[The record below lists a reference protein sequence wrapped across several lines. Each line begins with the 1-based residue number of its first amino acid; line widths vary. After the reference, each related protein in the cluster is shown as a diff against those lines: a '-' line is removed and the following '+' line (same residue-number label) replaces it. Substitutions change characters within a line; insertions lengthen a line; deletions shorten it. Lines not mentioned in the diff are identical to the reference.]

1 MNPEL
6 TAIEK
11 RLIQAQARCQGIQ
24 LLRDTAI
31 LGIVLCACLLCLGV
45 SLEFGLI
52 TSKKQALAWLGS
64 IGAGGLI
71 TWMALIARM
80 WSRRPTPERV
90 AATLEDAD
98 KQLEDR
104 LNTLLFLQR
113 KPEGKPFNWFG
124 PRLSR
129 QLLRLMKRRAAATAF
144 PVGGAL
150 TWLSAFVLLL
160 AADVWLNQNFKPWT
174 HLQATSHVRTVKG
187 PASGPSLPVALS
199 ATNGLDQSQPWGE
212 VRITDPAADL
222 RLTKVDVL
230 PLAIE
235 TAANRPLKT
244 VAWYSSVNGIE
255 ETSHELP
262 APTDSHYAVYQP
274 TIYLDELGLSDWD
287 VVTYYARANT
297 DPQNSYASEVYFL
310 EIRPFREDILKMPGG
325 EGGKPYQTLGEM
337 SSLVTRQQQV
347 IRETH
352 QHVQR
357 PPEQKARDQDR
368 QKLAQAEG
376 DLGNAAEHLY
386 AEMASKME
394 NKPIGDAL
402 DNLDKAQASLRRAS
416 ALLQSN
422 IMTEAQERERAALTE
437 LVAAR
442 KIFQRAVTDHPGD
455 FNDPQHGDASPVADS
470 SKKMQQMAEFRDE
483 AKSAQDFVQKTAE
496 RQKQLQQQAR
506 ASTPEQSTELSSQQ
520 DTLRNE
526 LADFQGQ
533 HPRAFKGAEAQSNQ
547 ALESMR
553 NTAEKFRHQDPASVE
568 SAGQAAQ
575 QLDQLKSA
583 MQARGQSQQLV
594 DAYKLKDMLDGEIR
608 MLQRDS
614 TSSAPDSSE
623 QLARTAEAAQQTIEQ
638 LQKAVDQQQG
648 GAGFGQSLR
657 DALHGEKRVALDE
670 KLANVPRAQTEQ
682 ERRDRAAEAGT
693 GLEQLSQAFAVS
705 QPKPLAAARLADA
718 LRPAREN
725 GLGPTLAQL
734 HALVKELESHR
745 KISPIDRAKQSRQL
759 MSDAEE
765 VLRNQFGQSQRGTDL
780 RQGIDRMLAQEAS
793 PDAAT
798 LSKWITE
805 LESLSAET
813 RTQMP
818 AKGDVPALADIDP
831 AHLPPAYRDRIEK
844 YFRKLSEK

>member
-11 RLIQAQARCQGIQ
+11 RLARAQARWQRIQ

-31 LGIVLCACLLCLGV
+31 LGIVLCTCLLGLGL

-52 TSKKQALAWLGS
+52 ESKKQALMWLGCTC
-64 IGAGGLI
+64 ATGLI
-71 TWMALIARM
+71 TWTALIART
-80 WSRRPTPERV
+80 WSRRPTQERV

-98 KQLEDR
+98 KQLQDR
-104 LNTLLFLQR
+104 LNTLLFLRR
-113 KPEGKPFNWFG
+113 KPEGQPFNWFG
-124 PRLSR
+124 PRLGR
-129 QLLRLMKRRAAATAF
+129 QLSRLMNRRVTATAF

-150 TWLSAFVLLL
+150 TWGSVFVVLL
-160 AADVWLNQNFKPWT
+160 AADVWLNQHFKPWT
-174 HLQATSHVRTVKG
+174 RLPQTSRVRTVRG
-187 PASGPSLPVALS
+187 PVSDPKRPVALS
-199 ATNGLDQSQPWGE
+199 ATNGLEQSPWGE
-212 VRITDPAADL
+212 VRITDPGADL

-235 TAANRPLKT
+235 TAANRTLKR
-244 VAWYSSVNGIE
+244 VAWYSSVNGTGE
-255 ETSHELP
+255 MPHELA
-262 APTDSHYAVYQP
+262 APTDPHYAVYQP

-357 PPEQKARDQDR
+357 PPPQQNVRDQDR

-386 AEMASKME
+386 AEMASKLE

-416 ALLQSN
+416 TLLQN
-422 IMTEAQERERAALTE
+422 NVLNEAQERERGALTE

-442 KIFQRAVTDHPGD
+442 KIFQRAVSDHPGD
-455 FNDPQHGDASPVADS
+455 FNDPQQGDASPVADS

-483 AKSAQDFVQKTAE
+483 AKSAQDFVQQTAE

-520 DTLRNE
+520 DKLRND

-547 ALESMR
+547 ALQSMR
-553 NTAEKFRHQDPASVE
+553 NTAEKFRQQDPDSAE

-575 QLDQLKSA
+575 ELDQLKNA

-594 DAYKLKDMLDGEIR
+594 DAYKLKDMLEAEIQ
-608 MLQRDS
+608 MLHRDS
-614 TSSAPDSSE
+614 TSGAPASSE
-623 QLARTAEAAQQTIEQ
+623 ELARTAVAAQQTIEQ

-648 GAGFGQSLR
+648 GAGFGQPLR
-657 DALHGEKRVALDE
+657 DALHGEKKASLDE
-670 KLANVPRAQTEQ
+670 KLASVARAQTEQ
-682 ERRDRAAEAGT
+682 ERRDRATEAGSE
-693 GLEQLSQAFAVS
+693 LEQLSRAFDAS
-705 QPKPLAAARLADA
+705 QPKPLAAARQNDA
-718 LRPAREN
+718 LKPTPEN
-725 GLGPTLAQL
+725 GLGPTIAQL
-734 HALVKELESHR
+734 RALLKELESQR
-745 KISPIDRAKQSRQL
+745 KVSPVDRAKQSRQL
-759 MSDAEE
+759 MSNAEE
-765 VLRNQFGQSQRGTDL
+765 VLRNQFGQSQRGADL
-780 RQGIDRMLAQEAS
+780 RQGIAQMLAQEAS

-798 LSKWITE
+798 LSKWISE

-818 AKGDVPALADIDP
+818 AKGDVPALANIDP
-831 AHLPPAYRDRIEK
+831 TRLPPAYRDRIEK